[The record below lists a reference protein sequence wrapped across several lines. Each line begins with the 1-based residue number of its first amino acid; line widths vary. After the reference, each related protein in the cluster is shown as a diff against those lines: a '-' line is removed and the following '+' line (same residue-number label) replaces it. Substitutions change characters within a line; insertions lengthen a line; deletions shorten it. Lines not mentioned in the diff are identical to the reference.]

1 MIDSASNGW
10 SQTLVMSFT
19 KPLPPL
25 VCTTK
30 TDGKR
35 RRVNRLVLLFE
46 EAVQES
52 LRSCCKSIFFPLEPP
67 QRLMG
72 IFYRSLSRV
81 WLQLTQT
88 MLKELKSQNGL
99 HSYF

>member
-1 MIDSASNGW
+1 MLPCEADGATGVIDSARNGW

-19 KPLPPL
+19 KPVPPL

-46 EAVQES
+46 AAVQES

-72 IFYRSLSRV
+72 IFYRSQRSLAAAD
-81 WLQLTQT
+81 TNNA
-88 MLKELKSQNGL
+88 K
-99 HSYF
+99 